1 MARRLLHLGSG
12 GQSTGPA
19 QSTNGSRP
27 ILSLESVQEDAHT
40 RNLLFPDAQDLYQ
53 HRNDQV
59 FPFFAA
65 PATSSASPAN
75 AFDYNDDIELD
86 VKDVRVIIMQD
97 ALGPTNAS
105 LLYDSHPLPESAASA
120 ERHSTATQ
128 DLKRAAAPFS
138 PRKASQSQAPRPAG
152 IHTDGSQQ
160 LRQGAFD
167 RRASVHGRSPSF
179 GETDGQRAAREY
191 REELATFSSC
201 IFGNSELMAYKGT
214 STKVHVVPSEPRV
227 TDYGSSV
234 FGDGRS
240 SIGRASGRSSKL
252 SQSYSSQTMSPTHP
266 PPLPTGA
273 STPRHTE
280 RKKVLITRLFPVT
293 LAADDLDT
301 ITPPSR
307 YSEDNGGF
315 PFPPTSDEAAAAAA
329 AKKKKPQPKQRRTP
343 MYAVVLVVQLPPST
357 SRMSSAVPPKPST
370 FREPGSYNDQ
380 DMFSSS
386 YSSTRASGWNMSG
399 SGLYGEATDSSFSID
414 VEDRIDS
421 LTKHWDIVMRTLT
434 QLQSVVS
441 FRLHTMLKQTDMASP
456 GPYSA
461 NMSSRRPSVTTDR
474 RLDESRNKPSKSTTK
489 LVSLL
494 PNCLSDDL
502 HIASEVS
509 LARTRVVM
517 GLSASRVVTG
527 QGRWGIW
534 RDEAIWT
541 CKWAAGLHQG
551 VFLHTLLTGFLATH
565 VDWLQALSSPAYRK
579 RALLRKQNQN
589 EDDLSLPARTII
601 VSEDKM
607 AARRIIFLLSAFLPA
622 NQQVH
627 GPRVHRPSTSGAS
640 VGAFSNSPPSYVVP
654 VVREESLRRKINRRT
669 GFGRTSHSRTAS
681 QSTRSVTLSSQ
692 MGHLN
697 ITADA
702 SNHQRR
708 ASDAA
713 SIRTPGLPIPGH
725 DLMSRKS
732 SVATSTIMQDST
744 TPHFSTIQRTDSLR
758 RRRPGSSGS
767 AAADDLK
774 RSLKRGESG
783 GGGAGGR
790 PTSQGLRWSS
800 IMSGLWNARRRE
812 SMDSGSTYSQA
823 SDLRSPIKV
832 GFPQSNRLSDIGR
845 GELAP
850 HEEVP
855 GRLPAHLRQ
864 ASNARDVD
872 ATTRGHAERI
882 RKSFTQA
889 DRTPDPNGAFESPI
903 KTSINA
909 DDSVIDVDVPFPDY
923 IASFE
928 SAISSPS
935 SSGYLSTPGLPGLE
949 SFEQSGRISIDGD
962 LPLNAAGWL
971 NRFHPD
977 FVLQGVPPQEDLVE
991 EVKAALQA
999 EPTPAVLQSGSDDV
1013 SERWVDISS
1022 ALVVD
1027 TTTDSILRITYRRLV
1042 KPRPVVENVV
1052 GGVAITPSALPQD
1065 TMLDEKWVEELVTV
1079 PDDTLSE
1086 ALEKIIHLVPDSS
1099 KEHSSASSQ
1108 VHVDI
1113 LGPLDTGSTMPP
1125 DTLSEVTQTPE
1136 PPLEIPRR
1144 QCKTVVL
1151 SALEDTIRDV
1161 IDRNDDDTP
1170 NNCGRKQQPPAS
1182 ENVLRL
1188 AVRQWANTLGSSE

>member
-1 MARRLLHLGSG
+1 MLGRLLHLGTG
-12 GQSTGPA
+12 GQTTGPA
-19 QSTNGSRP
+19 QSNNGSRP
-27 ILSLESVQEDAHT
+27 ILSLESVQEDSHT

-59 FPFFAA
+59 FPFFNA

-75 AFDYNDDIELD
+75 AFDYNEDLELD

-105 LLYDSHPLPESAASA
+105 LLFDSHPLPEAAAST

-128 DLKRAAAPFS
+128 DVKRTTTNPLS
-138 PRKASQSQAPRPAG
+138 PRKGSHSQSSRPT
-152 IHTDGSQQ
+152 IPHTDSSQF
-160 LRQGAFD
+160 RQGAFD
-167 RRASVHGRSPSF
+167 RRASVHSRSHSF

-214 STKVHVVPSEPRV
+214 STKVHVVPSESRIP
-227 TDYGSSV
+227 DHASSM

-240 SIGRASGRSSKL
+240 SIGRATGRSSKL
-252 SQSYSSQTMSPTHP
+252 SQSYSSQTVSPTHP
-266 PPLPTGA
+266 QLPTGA
-273 STPRHTE
+273 STPRQSE

-293 LAADDLDT
+293 LAADDLDST
-301 ITPPSR
+301 VTPPSR
-307 YSEDNGGF
+307 YSDDNGGF
-315 PFPPTSDEAAAAAA
+315 PFPPTGDEPAQ
-329 AKKKKPQPKQRRTP
+329 KKKKPQPKQRRTP
-343 MYAVVLVVQLPPST
+343 MYAVVLVVQLPPSP
-357 SRMSSAVPPKPST
+357 SRISSAVPPKPV

-380 DMFSSS
+380 DLFSSS
-386 YSSTRASGWNMSG
+386 YSSTRMSGWNMSG
-399 SGLYGEATDSSFSID
+399 SGLYGETTDSSFSID

-421 LTKHWDIVMRTLT
+421 LTKHWDIIMRTLT
-434 QLQSVVS
+434 HLQSIAA

-461 NMSSRRPSVTTDR
+461 SWANMSARRPSLPTER
-474 RLDESRNKPSKSTTK
+474 RLDESRVKPSKGTTK

-494 PNCLSDDL
+494 PNCLSDDV
-502 HIASEVS
+502 HIASEVG
-509 LARTRVVM
+509 LARSRIVM

-541 CKWAAGLHQG
+541 CKWAVGLNQG

-565 VDWLQALSSPAYRK
+565 VDWLQALSSPAYRR

-601 VSEDKM
+601 VSDDKM

-622 NQQVH
+622 NQHVP
-627 GPRVHRPSTSGAS
+627 GPRVHRPSTSAS

-669 GFGRTSHSRTAS
+669 GLGRVSHSRTAS
-681 QSTRSVTLSSQ
+681 QSTRSGTVSSQ
-692 MGHLN
+692 TGHLSA
-697 ITADA
+697 ADQA
-702 SNHQRR
+702 SHHRR

-713 SIRTPGLPIPGH
+713 SIRTTGLPIPGH

-744 TPHFSTIQRTDSLR
+744 IPHFSTIQRADSLR
-758 RRRPGSSGS
+758 WRRPGSSGS

-783 GGGAGGR
+783 TAGNAR
-790 PTSQGLRWSS
+790 PQSQGLRWGNL
-800 IMSGLWNARRRE
+800 MSGLWSARRRE

-823 SDLRSPIKV
+823 SDLRSPIKA
-832 GFPQSNRLSDIGR
+832 GFSQANKLSD
-845 GELAP
+845 LAQLSLA
-850 HEEVP
+850 EEGP
-855 GRLPAHLRQ
+855 DRRLGNLRR

-872 ATTRGHAERI
+872 VTRETTERG
-882 RKSFTQA
+882 RKSFTQS
-889 DRTPDPNGAFESPI
+889 DRTPDPNGAFESPV

-909 DDSVIDVDVPFPDY
+909 DDGVIDVDVPFPDY

-935 SSGYLSTPGLPGLE
+935 SSGYLSTPGLPGLD
-949 SFEQSGRISIDGD
+949 SFEQTGRISIDGD

-977 FVLQGVPPQEDLVE
+977 FVLQGLPPQEGLLE
-991 EVKAALQA
+991 KIKAALQA
-999 EPTPAVLQSGSDDV
+999 EPTPVVVQSDANDV
-1013 SERWVDISS
+1013 TERWVDVSS
-1022 ALVVD
+1022 ALVAD

-1042 KPRPVVENVV
+1042 KPRPTVEKPVI
-1052 GGVAITPSALPQD
+1052 GGVAITPSVLPHE
-1065 TMLDEKWVEELVTV
+1065 TTLDEEWIEETVTV
-1079 PDDTLSE
+1079 PDENLAD
-1086 ALEKIIHLVPDSS
+1086 ALEKVIHLIPDSS

-1113 LGPLDTGSTMPP
+1113 LGPIESGGSSTMP
-1125 DTLSEVTQTPE
+1125 DTLSEVTQMPE

-1151 SALEDTIRDV
+1151 SALEDTIREV
-1161 IDRNDDDTP
+1161 IENDDG
-1170 NNCGRKQQPPAS
+1170 NNFGRKQQGPAS
-1182 ENVLRL
+1182 ESVLRD
-1188 AVRQWANTLGSSE
+1188 AVRQWASTLDSSE

>member
-1 MARRLLHLGSG
+1 MLGRLLHLGSG
-12 GQSTGPA
+12 GQSTGPTP
-19 QSTNGSRP
+19 SNNGSRP
-27 ILSLESVQEDAHT
+27 ILSLESVQEDSHT

-59 FPFFAA
+59 FPFFTA

-105 LLYDSHPLPESAASA
+105 LLFDSHPLPEAAASA
-120 ERHSTATQ
+120 ERHSTAAQ
-128 DLKRAAAPFS
+128 DMKRTTPFS
-138 PRKASQSQAPRPAG
+138 PRKGSHSQTSRPTVT
-152 IHTDGSQQ
+152 HTDSSQF
-160 LRQGAFD
+160 RQGAFD
-167 RRASVHGRSPSF
+167 RRASVHSRSHSF

-191 REELATFSSC
+191 REELATFSGC

-214 STKVHVVPSEPRV
+214 STKVHVVPSEPRIP
-227 TDYGSSV
+227 DHASSI

-240 SIGRASGRSSKL
+240 SIGRATGRSSKL
-252 SQSYSSQTMSPTHP
+252 SQSYSSQTVSPTH

-273 STPRHTE
+273 STPRHSD

-293 LAADDLDT
+293 LAADDLDAT
-301 ITPPSR
+301 ETPPSR
-307 YSEDNGGF
+307 YSDDTGSF
-315 PFPPTSDEAAAAAA
+315 PFPPTSDEPVR
-329 AKKKKPQPKQRRTP
+329 KKKSQPKQRRTP
-343 MYAVVLVVQLPPST
+343 MYAVVLVVQLPPSP
-357 SRMSSAVPPKPST
+357 SRITSAVPPKPV

-380 DMFSSS
+380 ELFSSS
-386 YSSTRASGWNMSG
+386 YSSTRMSGWNMSG
-399 SGLYGEATDSSFSID
+399 SGLYGETTDSSFSID

-421 LTKHWDIVMRTLT
+421 LTKHWDIIMRTLT
-434 QLQSVVS
+434 HLQSLVAY
-441 FRLHTMLKQTDMASP
+441 RLHTMLKQTDMASP

-461 NMSSRRPSVTTDR
+461 SWANLASRRPSLGTDR
-474 RLDESRNKPSKSTTK
+474 RPDESRIKPSKGTTK

-494 PNCLSDDL
+494 PNCLSDDV
-502 HIASEVS
+502 HIASEVG
-509 LARTRVVM
+509 LARSRIVM

-541 CKWAAGLHQG
+541 CKWAAGLSQG

-565 VDWLQALSSPAYRK
+565 IDWLQALSSPIHRR
-579 RALLRKQNQN
+579 RALLRRQNQN

-601 VSEDKM
+601 VSDDKM

-622 NQQVH
+622 NQHVP
-627 GPRVHRPSTSGAS
+627 GPRVHRPSTSAS
-640 VGAFSNSPPSYVVP
+640 AGAFSNSPPTYVVP

-669 GFGRTSHSRTAS
+669 GFGRASHSRTAS
-681 QSTRSVTLSSQ
+681 QSTRSGTVSSQ
-692 MGHLN
+692 TGHLN
-697 ITADA
+697 AVDQA
-702 SNHQRR
+702 SHHRR

-713 SIRTPGLPIPGH
+713 SIRTTGLPIPGH

-744 TPHFSTIQRTDSLR
+744 IPHFSTIQRADSLR
-758 RRRPGSSGS
+758 WRRPGSSGS

-783 GGGAGGR
+783 AAANAR
-790 PTSQGLRWSS
+790 PPSQGLRWGN
-800 IMSGLWNARRRE
+800 IMSGLWSARRRE

-823 SDLRSPIKV
+823 SDLRSPIKT
-832 GFPQSNRLSDIGR
+832 GFSQPNKLSDMAR
-845 GELAP
+845 ELTLT
-850 HEEVP
+850 EEGP
-855 GRLPAHLRQ
+855 ERLLGTPRRT
-864 ASNARDVD
+864 SNARDVNVSREAAD
-872 ATTRGHAERI
+872 RA
-882 RKSFTQA
+882 RKSSTRS
-889 DRTPDPNGAFESPI
+889 DRTPDPTGAFESPV

-909 DDSVIDVDVPFPDY
+909 DDGVIDVDVPFPDY

-935 SSGYLSTPGLPGLE
+935 SSGYLSTPGLPGLD
-949 SFEQSGRISIDGD
+949 SFEHTGRISIDGD

-977 FVLQGVPPQEDLVE
+977 FVLQGLPPQEGLLDKI
-991 EVKAALQA
+991 KAALQA
-999 EPTPAVLQSGSDDV
+999 EPTPVVVQSGNDA
-1013 SERWVDISS
+1013 SERWVDVSS
-1022 ALVVD
+1022 ALIAD

-1042 KPRPVVENVV
+1042 KPRPTVEKPVV
-1052 GGVAITPSALPQD
+1052 GGVALTPSVLPHE
-1065 TMLDEKWVEELVTV
+1065 TTLDEEWIEETVSV
-1079 PDDTLSE
+1079 PDENLAE
-1086 ALEKIIHLVPDSS
+1086 ALEKVIHLIPDSS

-1113 LGPLDTGSTMPP
+1113 LGPMESSGSTMP
-1125 DTLSEVTQTPE
+1125 DTLSEVTQIPE

-1161 IDRNDDDTP
+1161 IDGDDA
-1170 NNCGRKQQPPAS
+1170 NNFGRKQQGPAGES
-1182 ENVLRL
+1182 VLRD
-1188 AVRQWANTLGSSE
+1188 AVRQWASTLDSSE

>member
-1 MARRLLHLGSG
+1 MLGRLLHLGSG
-12 GQSTGPA
+12 GQSTGPT

-27 ILSLESVQEDAHT
+27 ILSLESVQEDSHT
-40 RNLLFPDAQDLYQ
+40 RNLLFPDAHDLYQ

-128 DLKRAAAPFS
+128 DLKRAAPFS
-138 PRKASQSQAPRPAG
+138 PRKASQSQAPRPTG
-152 IHTDGSQQ
+152 INTDGSQ

-227 TDYGSSV
+227 TDYGSSM

-266 PPLPTGA
+266 PLPTGA
-273 STPRHTE
+273 STPRHSE

-301 ITPPSR
+301 ATPPSR
-307 YSEDNGGF
+307 YSDDNGGF
-315 PFPPTSDEAAAAAA
+315 PFPPTGDEAAA

-343 MYAVVLVVQLPPST
+343 MYAVVLVVQLPPSP
-357 SRMSSAVPPKPST
+357 SRISSAAPPKPV

-434 QLQSVVS
+434 HLQSVVS

-456 GPYSA
+456 GPFSA

-502 HIASEVS
+502 HIASEVG
-509 LARTRVVM
+509 LARSRVVM

-551 VFLHTLLTGFLATH
+551 TFLHTLLTGFLATH
-565 VDWLQALSSPAYRK
+565 VDWLQALSSPTYRRK
-579 RALLRKQNQN
+579 ALVRKQNQN

-681 QSTRSVTLSSQ
+681 QSTRSGTLSSQ

-697 ITADA
+697 ITDP
-702 SNHQRR
+702 SSHHRR

-725 DLMSRKS
+725 DLLTRKS

-783 GGGAGGR
+783 GAGGGR
-790 PTSQGLRWSS
+790 PPSQGLRWSS

-812 SMDSGSTYSQA
+812 SMDSGSTYSQT

-845 GELAP
+845 ELAP

-855 GRLPAHLRQ
+855 GRSPAHLRQ

-872 ATTRGHAERI
+872 ATRGNAERT
-882 RKSFTQA
+882 RKSLTQA

-949 SFEQSGRISIDGD
+949 SFEQTGRISIDGD

-991 EVKAALQA
+991 KVKAALQA
-999 EPTPAVLQSGSDDV
+999 EPTPTVLQSGSDDV
-1013 SERWVDISS
+1013 SERWVDVSS

-1027 TTTDSILRITYRRLV
+1027 TTADSILRITYRRLV
-1042 KPRPVVENVV
+1042 KPKPIVENVV
-1052 GGVAITPSALPQD
+1052 GGVAITPSSLPQE
-1065 TMLDEKWVEELVTV
+1065 TMLDEKWVEELVSV

-1086 ALEKIIHLVPDSS
+1086 ALEKVIHLVPDSS

-1113 LGPLDTGSTMPP
+1113 LGPLDTGSNMP
-1125 DTLSEVTQTPE
+1125 DTLSEVTQIPE

-1170 NNCGRKQQPPAS
+1170 NNLGRRQQSPAS

-1188 AVRQWANTLGSSE
+1188 AVRQWANALDSSE

>member
-1 MARRLLHLGSG
+1 MLGRLLHLGSG
-12 GQSTGPA
+12 GQSTGPT
-19 QSTNGSRP
+19 QSNNGSRP
-27 ILSLESVQEDAHT
+27 ILSLESVQEDSHT

-59 FPFFAA
+59 FPFFTA

-75 AFDYNDDIELD
+75 AFDYNEDLELD

-105 LLYDSHPLPESAASA
+105 LLFDSHPLPEAAASA

-128 DLKRAAAPFS
+128 DMKRTTTNPLS
-138 PRKASQSQAPRPAG
+138 PRKGSHSQTSRPTVV
-152 IHTDGSQQ
+152 HTDSSQF
-160 LRQGAFD
+160 RQGAFD
-167 RRASVHGRSPSF
+167 RRASVHSRSHSF

-214 STKVHVVPSEPRV
+214 STKVHVVPSEPRIP
-227 TDYGSSV
+227 DHASSM

-240 SIGRASGRSSKL
+240 SIGRATGRSSKL
-252 SQSYSSQTMSPTHP
+252 SQSYSSQTVSPTHP
-266 PPLPTGA
+266 PLATGA
-273 STPRHTE
+273 STPRQSE

-293 LAADDLDT
+293 LTADDLDDSA
-301 ITPPSR
+301 TPPSR
-307 YSEDNGGF
+307 YSDDNGSF
-315 PFPPTSDEAAAAAA
+315 PFPPTGDESAL
-329 AKKKKPQPKQRRTP
+329 KKKKPQPKQRRTP
-343 MYAVVLVVQLPPST
+343 MYAVVLVVQLPPSP
-357 SRMSSAVPPKPST
+357 SRISSAVPPKPV

-380 DMFSSS
+380 DLFSSS
-386 YSSTRASGWNMSG
+386 YSSTRMSGWNMSG
-399 SGLYGEATDSSFSID
+399 SGLYGETTDSSFSID

-421 LTKHWDIVMRTLT
+421 LTKHWDIIMRTLT
-434 QLQSVVS
+434 HLQSVAS
-441 FRLHTMLKQTDMASP
+441 F
-456 GPYSA
+456 
-461 NMSSRRPSVTTDR
+461 RRPSLSTER
-474 RLDESRNKPSKSTTK
+474 RLDGVKPSKGTTK
-489 LVSLL
+489 LVSLM
-494 PNCLSDDL
+494 PNCLSDDV
-502 HIASEVS
+502 HIASEVG
-509 LARTRVVM
+509 LARSRIVM

-541 CKWAAGLHQG
+541 CKWAVSLNQG

-565 VDWLQALSSPAYRK
+565 IDWLQALSSPVYRR
-579 RALLRKQNQN
+579 RAMLRRQNQN

-622 NQQVH
+622 NQHVP
-627 GPRVHRPSTSGAS
+627 GPRVHRPSTSAS

-669 GFGRTSHSRTAS
+669 GFGRVSHSRTAS
-681 QSTRSVTLSSQ
+681 QSTRSGTVSSQ
-692 MGHLN
+692 TGHLSA
-697 ITADA
+697 ADQA
-702 SNHQRR
+702 SHHRR

-713 SIRTPGLPIPGH
+713 SIRTGLPIPGH
-725 DLMSRKS
+725 DLVSRKS
-732 SVATSTIMQDST
+732 SVATSTVMQDST
-744 TPHFSTIQRTDSLR
+744 IPHFSTIQRADSLR
-758 RRRPGSSGS
+758 WRRPGSSGS

-774 RSLKRGESG
+774 RSLKSG
-783 GGGAGGR
+783 TAANAR
-790 PTSQGLRWSS
+790 PPSQGLRWGNL
-800 IMSGLWNARRRE
+800 MSGLWSARRRE

-823 SDLRSPIKV
+823 SDLRSPIKT
-832 GFPQSNRLSDIGR
+832 GFSQSNKLPDMAQLSLAEEGPDRRLGN
-845 GELAP
+845 
-850 HEEVP
+850 
-855 GRLPAHLRQ
+855 LRR

-872 ATTRGHAERI
+872 VTRETAERG
-882 RKSFTQA
+882 RKSFTQS
-889 DRTPDPNGAFESPI
+889 DRTPDPTGAFESPV

-909 DDSVIDVDVPFPDY
+909 DDGVIDVDVPFPDY

-935 SSGYLSTPGLPGLE
+935 SSGYLSTPGLPGLD

-977 FVLQGVPPQEDLVE
+977 FVLQGLPPQEDLLDK
-991 EVKAALQA
+991 VKAALRA
-999 EPTPAVLQSGSDDV
+999 EPTPVVVQSDSNDV
-1013 SERWVDISS
+1013 SERWVDVSS
-1022 ALVVD
+1022 ALVAN

-1042 KPRPVVENVV
+1042 KPRLAVEKPVV
-1052 GGVAITPSALPQD
+1052 GGVAITPSVLPHE
-1065 TMLDEKWVEELVTV
+1065 TTLDEEWIEETV
-1079 PDDTLSE
+1079 SAPDENLAD
-1086 ALEKIIHLVPDSS
+1086 ALEKVIHLIADSS

-1113 LGPLDTGSTMPP
+1113 LGPIDSGGSTMP
-1125 DTLSEVTQTPE
+1125 DTLSEMTQIPE
-1136 PPLEIPRR
+1136 PPLQIPRR

-1161 IDRNDDDTP
+1161 IDNDDG
-1170 NNCGRKQQPPAS
+1170 NGFGRKQQGQAS
-1182 ENVLRL
+1182 ESVLRD
-1188 AVRQWANTLGSSE
+1188 AVRQWASTLDSSE